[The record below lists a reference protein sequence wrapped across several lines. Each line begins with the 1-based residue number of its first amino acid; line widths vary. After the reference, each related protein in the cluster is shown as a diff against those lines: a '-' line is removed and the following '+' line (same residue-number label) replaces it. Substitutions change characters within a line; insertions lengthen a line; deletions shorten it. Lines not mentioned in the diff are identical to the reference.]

1 MKLLNKTAS
10 VYLLG
15 SLVILLISLPVSY
28 FGVNYFLLRSID
40 KSLIDHLIEIRLHL
54 SSIHTSAEL
63 EAWRQMDNDIQ
74 VKSDNRYF
82 RDSLYTIHVKEKGE
96 DGVQRV
102 RCIDGSIMV
111 NQKYYRV
118 TINLS
123 LVTTDDLIWSI
134 FALQSILLLFFIAGI
149 MLINKRISKTLWRP
163 FYSSLKMVREYEL
176 TNHASAGFKKS
187 GIEEFDEM
195 NKNIEQFLNKNHRI
209 FLSQKEFAENAAHE
223 MQTPLAIFQGQFEN
237 LMQTT
242 PLSDEQAGMID
253 DMEINNQR
261 LIKLNRSL
269 LLLAKMG
276 NGEHDVKEVVN
287 VTELTEKL
295 VNSFKSVLGKK
306 QINLSDRHNGILR
319 VYMNKAWLE
328 ILISNLI
335 SNAERHNV
343 DHGDI
348 QIETTATTFMIRNTG
363 DDQALE
369 TVNMYQRFSKKGNHP
384 EGTGLGLSIIYQICQ
399 LNKLDLQYY
408 YENNSHEF
416 RIDFTENMA
425 EDCM

>member
-15 SLVILLISLPVSY
+15 SLVILVISLPVFY
-28 FGVNYFLLRSID
+28 FGVNYFLLRSVD
-40 KSLIDHLIEIRLHL
+40 KSLIVHLHEIRSHL
-54 SSIHTSAEL
+54 SSIHTPAEL
-63 EAWRQMDNDIQ
+63 EAWRQMDNDIRIKNEKQ
-74 VKSDNRYF
+74 YF
-82 RDSLYTIHVKEKGE
+82 RDSLYTIRVKEKGE
-96 DGVQRV
+96 DEVQPV
-102 RCIDGSIMV
+102 RCIDGCIAV
-111 NQKYYRV
+111 NQKYYRI
-118 TINLS
+118 TINMS
-123 LVTTDDLIWSI
+123 LVPTDDLVWSI

-149 MLINKRISKTLWRP
+149 LLINKRISKTLWRP
-163 FYSSLKMVREYEL
+163 FYSSLKKIQEYEIN
-176 TNHASAGFKKS
+176 NHASAGFKKS

-209 FLSQKEFAENAAHE
+209 FLSQKEFTENAAHE

-269 LLLAKMG
+269 LLLARME
-276 NGEHDVKEVVN
+276 NGQHDMKEVLN

-295 VNSFKSVLGKK
+295 VNSFKPVLGKK
-306 QINLSDRHNGILR
+306 HINLSGHYYEILR
-319 VYMNKAWLE
+319 AYMNHSWLE

-335 SNAERHNV
+335 SNAERHNIGR
-343 DHGDI
+343 GDI

-363 DDQALE
+363 GDQALE
-369 TVNMYQRFSKKGNHP
+369 PENMYKRFSKNDNHP
-384 EGTGLGLSIIYQICQ
+384 EGTGLGLSIIHQICQ
-399 LNKLDLQYY
+399 VNKLDLQYY
-408 YENNSHEF
+408 YESNFHVF

-425 EDCM
+425 GN

>member
-1 MKLLNKTAS
+1 MKLLTKTAS

-15 SLVILLISLPVSY
+15 SLVILVISLPVFY
-28 FGVNYFLLRSID
+28 YGVNYFLLRSVD
-40 KSLIDHLIEIRLHL
+40 KSLKEHLHEIRLHL

-74 VKSDNRYF
+74 VKSENRYI
-82 RDSLYTIHVKEKGE
+82 RDSLYTVRAKEKGE
-96 DGVQRV
+96 DGVQPV
-102 RCIDGSIMV
+102 RCIDGCITV
-111 NQKYYRV
+111 NQQFYRV
-118 TINLS
+118 TINMS
-123 LVTTDDLIWSI
+123 LVPTDDLVWSI

-149 MLINKRISKTLWRP
+149 LLINKRISKTLWRP
-163 FYSSLKMVREYEL
+163 FYSSLKKIQEYEL
-176 TNHASAGFKKS
+176 NNHATVGFKRS

-195 NKNIEQFLNKNHRI
+195 NENIEQLLNKNHRI
-209 FLSQKEFAENAAHE
+209 FLSQKEFTENAAHE

-269 LLLAKMG
+269 LLLAKME
-276 NGEHDVKEVVN
+276 NGQHDTKEVLN

-295 VNSFKSVLGKK
+295 VSSFKPVLGKK
-306 QINLSDRHNGILR
+306 QISLSGSYYGILR
-319 VYMNKAWLE
+319 AYMNRSWLE

-335 SNAERHNV
+335 SNAERHNIE
-343 DHGDI
+343 HGDI
-348 QIETTATTFMIRNTG
+348 RIETTATTFMIRNTG
-363 DDQALE
+363 DEQMLE
-369 TVNMYQRFSKKGNHP
+369 PENMYKRFSKKGNHP
-384 EGTGLGLSIIYQICQ
+384 EGTGLGLSIIHQICQ
-399 LNKLDLQYY
+399 MNELDLHYY
-408 YENNSHEF
+408 YENNFHVF

-425 EDCM
+425 GN

>member
-1 MKLLNKTAS
+1 MKLLTKTAS

-15 SLVILLISLPVSY
+15 SLVILVISLPVFY
-28 FGVNYFLLRSID
+28 YGVNYFLLRSVD
-40 KSLIDHLIEIRLHL
+40 KSLKEHLHEIRLHL

-74 VKSDNRYF
+74 VKSENRYI
-82 RDSLYTIHVKEKGE
+82 RDSLYTVRAKEKGE
-96 DGVQRV
+96 DGVQPV
-102 RCIDGSIMV
+102 RCIDGCITV
-111 NQKYYRV
+111 NQQFYRV
-118 TINLS
+118 TINMS
-123 LVTTDDLIWSI
+123 LVPTDDLVWSI

-149 MLINKRISKTLWRP
+149 LLINKRISKTLWRP
-163 FYSSLKMVREYEL
+163 FYSSLKKIQEYEL
-176 TNHASAGFKKS
+176 NNHATVGFKRS

-195 NKNIEQFLNKNHRI
+195 NENIEQLLNKNHRI
-209 FLSQKEFAENAAHE
+209 FLSQKEFTENAAHE

-269 LLLAKMG
+269 LLLAKME
-276 NGEHDVKEVVN
+276 NGQHDTKEVLN

-295 VNSFKSVLGKK
+295 VSSFKPVLGKK
-306 QINLSDRHNGILR
+306 QISLSGSYYGILR
-319 VYMNKAWLE
+319 AYMNRSWLE

-335 SNAERHNV
+335 SNAERHNIE
-343 DHGDI
+343 HGDI
-348 QIETTATTFMIRNTG
+348 RIETTATTFMIRNTG
-363 DDQALE
+363 DEQMLE
-369 TVNMYQRFSKKGNHP
+369 PENMYMRFSKKGNHP
-384 EGTGLGLSIIYQICQ
+384 EGTGLGLSIIHQICQ
-399 LNKLDLQYY
+399 MNELDLYYY
-408 YENNSHEF
+408 YENNFHVF

-425 EDCM
+425 AI